1 MKVKV
6 ELKTGQIIEVLLAEV
21 TGLRKAGLLKES
33 KEPAKTKEEKNTGR
47 TKEEKHVGKTK
58 RIKST
63 DRAKTNKPVQ
73 RRSANWYPGPG
84 ETKEP
89 PPVPV
94 TISSKNIHGSSP
106 KNV

>member
-1 MKVKV
+1 M
-6 ELKTGQIIEVLLAEV
+6 LKNGQTIEVLPSEV
-21 TGLRKAGLLKES
+21 EGLRKACLLKES
-33 KEPAKTKEEKNTGR
+33 KGPAKTKEEKNTGS

-58 RIKST
+58 RIKRT
-63 DRAKTNKPVQ
+63 GRAKTNKPVQ